1 LLLEE
6 HMTAPPVPVV
16 FIHGLWIHSDAW
28 QPWVELYRS
37 AGYDATAPGWPG
49 DAASADDTRKNPAA
63 VANKGI
69 DDITSGYLDVISAL
83 PARPVVIGHSFGG
96 LIAQKLLAQD
106 AAAAAIAIDPGQ
118 IKGVKPL
125 PFAQIRSGLPVLSK
139 PGNKKRAV
147 TLTRKQFRY
156 GFGNALSESESGELF
171 DRYAIPG
178 PGKPLFEA
186 SAANFKKTSPAA
198 VDTRKKDRGP
208 LLITGGGK
216 DHTVPEVVA
225 RAAYKL
231 YSGSGAVT
239 DYHAFP
245 DRGHS
250 LVLDHGWREIADYTL
265 SWLAS
270 QDL

>member
-1 LLLEE
+1 
-6 HMTAPPVPVV
+6 MTAPHSPVV

-37 AGYDATAPGWPG
+37 AGYNPIAPGWPG
-49 DAASADDTRKNPAA
+49 DSASADKTRKNPAA
-63 VANKGI
+63 VADKGI
-69 DDITSGYLDVISAL
+69 DDIASGYLDVISRL
-83 PARPVVIGHSFGG
+83 PAKPIVIGHSFGG

-125 PFAQIRSGLPVLSK
+125 PFAQIRSGLPVLSR

-147 TLTRKQFRY
+147 TLTKKQFRY
-156 GFGNALSESESGELF
+156 GFGNALTESESGELF
-171 DRYAIPG
+171 DKWAIPG

-186 SAANFKKTSPAA
+186 SAANFKKSSPAA
-198 VDTRKKDRGP
+198 VDTTKQDRGP
-208 LLITGGGK
+208 LLIVGGGK

-239 DYHAFP
+239 GYHAFP

-250 LVLDHGWREIADYTL
+250 LVLDHGWREIADLTL

-270 QDL
+270 QGL

>member
-1 LLLEE
+1 
-6 HMTAPPVPVV
+6 MTAPPVPVV
-16 FIHGLWIHSDAW
+16 FVHGLWIHSDAW

-37 AGYDATAPGWPG
+37 AGYDAIAPGWPG
-49 DAASADDTRKNPAA
+49 DSGSADDTRKNPAA

-69 DDITSGYLDVISAL
+69 DDITSGYLDVIDLLA
-83 PARPVVIGHSFGG
+83 ARPVVIGHSFGG
-96 LIAQKLLAQD
+96 LIAQKLLAQG
-106 AAAAAIAIDPGQ
+106 AAVAAIAIDPGQ

-156 GFGNALSESESGELF
+156 GFGNALPESESGELYE
-171 DRYAIPG
+171 RYAIPG

-186 SAANFKKTSPAA
+186 SAANFKKSSPAA
-198 VDTRKKDRGP
+198 VDTRKRDRGP
-208 LLITGGGK
+208 LLIVGGGK

-239 DYHAFP
+239 EYHVFP

-250 LVLDHGWREIADYTL
+250 LVFDHGWRQVADYTL
-265 SWLAS
+265 SWLAT

>member
-1 LLLEE
+1 
-6 HMTAPPVPVV
+6 MTTPPVPVV
-16 FIHGLWIHSDAW
+16 FVHGLWIHSDAW
-28 QPWVELYRS
+28 RPWVELYRS
-37 AGYDATAPGWPG
+37 AGYNAIAPGWPG

-69 DDITSGYLDVISAL
+69 DDITDSYLDVIGRL
-83 PARPVVIGHSFGG
+83 PAKPIVIGHSFGG

-106 AAAAAIAIDPGQ
+106 AAAAAIGIDPGQ
-118 IKGVKPL
+118 IKGVRPL

-139 PGNKKRAV
+139 PGNSKRAV
-147 TLTRKQFRY
+147 TLTKKQFRY
-156 GFGNALSESESGELF
+156 GFGNALAEKESDQLF
-171 DRYAIPG
+171 DQYAIPG
-178 PGKPLFEA
+178 PGRPLFEA
-186 SAANFKKTSPAA
+186 SAANFKKSSPAA
-198 VDTRKKDRGP
+198 VDTRKQDRGP

-231 YSGSGAVT
+231 YAGSGAVT

-265 SWLAS
+265 SWLAG
-270 QDL
+270 QDLRL

>member
-1 LLLEE
+1 
-6 HMTAPPVPVV
+6 MTAPSVPVV
-16 FIHGLWIHSDAW
+16 FIHGLWIHSTAW
-28 QPWVELYRS
+28 RPWVELFRS

-49 DAASADDTRKNPAA
+49 DSDSVQQTRKNAAA
-63 VANKGI
+63 VAGKGI
-69 DDITSGYLDVISAL
+69 DDITNGYLDVIGGL
-83 PARPVVIGHSFGG
+83 PAKPIVIGHSFGG
-96 LIAQKLLAQD
+96 LIAQKLLSGG

-125 PFAQIRSGLPVLSK
+125 PFAQIRSGFPVLSK
-139 PGNKKRAV
+139 PGNRKRAIA
-147 TLTRKQFRY
+147 LTRKQFRY
-156 GFGNALSESESGELF
+156 GFGNALSETESGELF
-171 DRYAIPG
+171 DQWAIPG

-186 SAANFKKTSPAA
+186 SAANFKKSSPAG
-198 VDTRKKDRGP
+198 VDTRKRDRGP
-208 LLITGGGK
+208 LLIVAGGK

-225 RAAYKL
+225 RAAYEL

-250 LVLDHGWREIADYTL
+250 LVLDHGWREVADLAL

-270 QDL
+270 HDL